1 MVVMDKL
8 TGRGWKHKV
17 RTVAPMVV
25 MILIVAACGGAA
37 TETTEA
43 DGDQPDPTTAPVATT
58 LPATT
63 TTMVLATTT
72 TTSREGPTA
81 TYTGGACD
89 YDGPSEF
96 EVNSTVTFTVTND
109 SDTTDVGFSVF
120 KFPEGTTSEE
130 VFNEGIFNFV
140 DRNSDLISQ
149 RRTPTDVGTEYEM
162 TMTFRETGQ
171 HGINCFD
178 FEGTDYVAMFTVGE

>member
-1 MVVMDKL
+1 MVGSTRIGLFGVMGL
-8 TGRGWKHKV
+8 LLLMT
-17 RTVAPMVV
+17 
-25 MILIVAACGGAA
+25 IAACGGAA
-37 TETTEA
+37 TEITEA

-96 EVNSTVTFTVTND
+96 EVNSTVTFTVTNE
-109 SDTTDVGFSVF
+109 SDNFEVGFAVF
-120 KFPEGTTSEE
+120 KFPEGTTAEE
-130 VFNEGIFNFV
+130 VFNEGIFNVV
-140 DRNSDLISQ
+140 DMASARIIFRQ
-149 RRTPTDVGTEYEM
+149 APTALGTEYEL
-162 TMTFRETGQ
+162 TMTFSETGQ

-178 FEGTDYVAMFTVGE
+178 LGHGETESGDFVTMFTVGE